1 MTEQELIYTMALSRV
16 PSLNLTHQHILLEAL
31 GSATAI
37 FEHRRDICDVLPDAH
52 PRMAEALAL
61 MDIHIPRAE
70 EELAFAQSGR
80 VQCIHYNDEA
90 YPARLREC
98 PDAPLIIYY
107 RGTTDLN
114 ARHILSMVGTRKI
127 TEYGKDICR
136 QFIKELKSLCPDTV
150 IVSGLAYGVDINCHR
165 AALQNG
171 MPTLAVLAHGLDQ
184 IYPRHHRDTAVKMI
198 SQGGLL
204 TEFMSR
210 TNPDKKNFVQRNRI
224 VAGIS
229 DATVVVESAAKGGS
243 LITAD
248 LAETYHRDVFAF
260 PGRCSDVYSEGCNN
274 LIRQNHAALITSA
287 EAFVETM
294 GWETAQ
300 ARQEQLAKGVQQ
312 EFFPELNEQ
321 EQMIVRTLQNV
332 DDMPINILS
341 VNTNIPIGTLSSLL
355 FTLEMKG
362 VVKMLNG
369 SKYRLL

>member
-184 IYPRHHRDTAVKMI
+184 IYPRHHRDTAVKMV

>member
-80 VQCIHYNDEA
+80 VRCIHYNDEA

-184 IYPRHHRDTAVKMI
+184 IYPRHHRDTAVKMV

>member
-1 MTEQELIYTMALSRV
+1 MTEQELIYTMALTRV
-16 PSLNLTHQHILLEAL
+16 PSLNLTHQHLLLEAL

-37 FEHRRDICDVLPDAH
+37 FEHRRDIFDVLPDAH

-61 MDIHIPRAE
+61 MEIHLSRAE
-70 EELAFAQSGR
+70 EEYAFAQSGKI
-80 VQCIHYNDEA
+80 QCIHYNDEA

-98 PDAPLIIYY
+98 PDAPLLIYY
-107 RGTTDLN
+107 RGTADLN

-136 QFIKELKSLCPDTV
+136 HFIKDLKSLCPDTIV
-150 IVSGLAYGVDINCHR
+150 VSGLAYGVDINCHR
-165 AALQNG
+165 SALQNG
-171 MPTLAVLAHGLDQ
+171 LPTLGVLAHGLDQ
-184 IYPRHHRDTAVKMI
+184 IYPRHHRETAVKMVT
-198 SQGGLL
+198 QGGLL

-224 VAGIS
+224 VAGLS
-229 DATVVVESAAKGGS
+229 DATLVVESAAKGGS
-243 LITAD
+243 LITAE
-248 LAETYHRDVFAF
+248 LAECYHRDVFAF
-260 PGRCSDVYSEGCNN
+260 PGRYSDAYSEGCNN

-287 EAFVETM
+287 ETFVETM

-300 ARQEQLAKGVQQ
+300 ARQEQLANGVQQ
-312 EFFPELNEQ
+312 NLFPDLSEQ
-321 EQMIVRTLQNV
+321 EQIIVRALQNV
-332 DDMPINILS
+332 DDMPINVLS

>member
-16 PSLNLTHQHILLEAL
+16 PSLNLTHQHILLETL

-184 IYPRHHRDTAVKMI
+184 IYPRLHRDTAVKMV

>member
-1 MTEQELIYTMALSRV
+1 MTEQELIYTMALSRL
-16 PSLNLTHQHILLEAL
+16 PSLNLTHQHILLKAL

-61 MDIHIPRAE
+61 MDTHIPRAE
-70 EELAFAQSGR
+70 EELAFAQSGH

-107 RGTTDLN
+107 RGTTDFN
-114 ARHILSMVGTRKI
+114 ARHIVSMVGTRKI

-136 QFIKELKSLCPDTV
+136 QFIKDLKSLCPDTV

-184 IYPRHHRDTAVKMI
+184 IYPRHHRDTAVKMVT
-198 SQGGLL
+198 QGGLL

-312 EFFPELNEQ
+312 ELFPDLSEQ
-321 EQMIVRTLQNV
+321 EQIIVRALQNV

-341 VNTNIPIGTLSSLL
+341 VNTNIPFAPLSSLL

-369 SKYRLL
+369 SRYRLL

>member
-184 IYPRHHRDTAVKMI
+184 IYPRHHRDTAVKMV

-229 DATVVVESAAKGGS
+229 NATVVVESAAKGGS